1 MPYKAIAEVHMSIT
15 NQRSE
20 IVVQLLKELQEK
32 GRGKRVPLPG
42 VAQWRGG
49 SNSHGIVASVVV
61 ENRIV
66 DKGLCK

>member
-1 MPYKAIAEVHMSIT
+1 MPYKAIAESADEHNRS
-15 NQRSE
+15 RSE

-49 SNSHGIVASVVV
+49 SN
-61 ENRIV
+61 
-66 DKGLCK
+66 